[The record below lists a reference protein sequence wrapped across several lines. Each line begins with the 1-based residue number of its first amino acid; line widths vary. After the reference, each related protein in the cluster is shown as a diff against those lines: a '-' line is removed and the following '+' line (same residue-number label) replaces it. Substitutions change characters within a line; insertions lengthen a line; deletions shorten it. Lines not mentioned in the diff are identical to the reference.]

1 MARDYAYA
9 PQIWPDLLTAALLA
23 TLVAFSW
30 RRRTVPG
37 ARPFAAACLFALIW
51 VAGAAAESM
60 TLDPAA
66 KVAWFKFQA
75 LWQLPA
81 ITAVTCFVLEYANP
95 GRWLTRRILILLSI
109 PPLLSS
115 ALVLSNDL
123 HHWTWLGFSV
133 GASVVPLQGP
143 VFWILFAYSLGLM
156 LVNLTALV
164 WLFVR
169 SPRHRLPVALMLV
182 GHITARSLH
191 TLEAVRGQALLGWDP
206 FLFIIAIPFG
216 IYAIALFGF
225 RIFDPVPA
233 AGRAAIEQMR
243 EGMVVFDTGWRALSL
258 NPAAAGILGVPA
270 ARARGKT
277 WAELL
282 PSCPDAGQCLGAGR
296 IPIEVNLR
304 DDEAAGTDARRYT
317 LMLTPLMDH
326 RALTMGHLLLLHDV
340 TEQGRA
346 QAQILEQQR
355 TLATL
360 QERERVARELHDST
374 GQVLGYV
381 GLQAQA
387 IAKWVRKGD
396 LARAEAQLARLAS
409 AAQDAHAD
417 LRDSILSLRSGAPES
432 WSFLAA
438 LEQHLAAYQENYG
451 IRAELILPRDLA
463 EDNFPAGVGVQ
474 LLRVIQEALT
484 NARKHSGARSVRV
497 ALARE
502 DGGALI
508 VVEDDGAGFDPR
520 RFDPG
525 QHPAG
530 GRGGHYG
537 LAFMRERMAEI
548 GGQMAIES
556 EPGAGTRVVLR
567 TPLGSTGEEEA

>member
-1 MARDYAYA
+1 MAGDYAYA
-9 PQIWPDLLTAALLA
+9 PQIWSYLLMAGLLAALA
-23 TLVAFSW
+23 IFSW
-30 RRRTVPG
+30 RRCTVPG

-60 TLDPAA
+60 ALDPAA

-75 LWQLPA
+75 VWQLPT
-81 ITAVTCFVLEYANP
+81 ITAVTCFVLEYVNP
-95 GRWLTRRILILLSI
+95 SRWLTRRTVILLSI
-109 PPLLSS
+109 PPLLTL
-115 ALVLSNDL
+115 ALVLTTDL
-123 HHWTWLGFSV
+123 HHWQWLGFSV
-133 GASVVPLQGP
+133 GASVIPLRGP

-169 SPRHRLPVALMLV
+169 SPRYRLPVALMLV
-182 GHITARSLH
+182 GHIAARSLH
-191 TLEAVRGQALLGWDP
+191 TLEAVRGQATLGWDP
-206 FLFIIAIPFG
+206 FPFTIVIPFG
-216 IYAIALFGF
+216 LYAIALFGF
-225 RIFDPVPA
+225 RILDPLPA
-233 AGRAAIEQMR
+233 AGRVAIEQMR

-258 NPAAAGILGVPA
+258 NPAAAAILGVPA
-270 ARARGKT
+270 ARARGET

-282 PSCPDAGQCLGAGR
+282 PSCPDAWQCLGAER
-296 IPIEVNLR
+296 TPIEVSLGS
-304 DDEAAGTDARRYT
+304 DAAAGADARRYT
-317 LMLTPLMDH
+317 LLLTPLLDH
-326 RALTMGHLLLLHDV
+326 RALTEGYLLLLHDV
-340 TEQGRA
+340 TEERRA

-355 TLATL
+355 ALATL
-360 QERERVARELHDST
+360 QERERLARELHDST

-381 GLQAQA
+381 SLQAQA
-387 IAKWVRKGD
+387 IAQWVRKGD
-396 LARAEAQLARLAS
+396 MARAEAQLARLAGT
-409 AAQDAHAD
+409 AQDAHAD

-463 EDNFPAGVGVQ
+463 EDDFPARVGVQ

-497 ALARE
+497 ELERE
-502 DGGALI
+502 DGAALI

-537 LAFMRERMAEI
+537 LTFMRERMAEI

-556 EPGAGTRVVLR
+556 QPGAGTRVVLR
-567 TPLGSTGEEEA
+567 APLGSTGEEGA